1 MHPRVF
7 FIAMLQDLDTER
19 ESAFFRIFQEYFDLE
34 RDVGRQHDSANYSLD
49 RLYPLAALAT
59 KFHQNIA
66 LVGTPRPSR
75 LYPLAALAGNPERG
89 MRLVHIAGTKGKG
102 TTAYL
107 TGALISASGHK
118 CGVFSS
124 PHLDTVR
131 ERFQIDGELATYD
144 ELEGIAIPLCE
155 KLREADL
162 HPSLFEIFTV
172 LALQLFRQ
180 KEVEYA
186 VLETGIGG
194 RLDATNY
201 PEKKALT
208 IITPLSYDHTA
219 LLGSDIRQIALEK
232 SGILRAGT
240 PLVLARQP
248 YPAAEKTVLECAAK
262 LGAEVF
268 RSDGTSAPDW
278 LPRNSAPYLHENLQ
292 SAWKAVELLG
302 VTPRR
307 ETFRGSAH
315 ASKHSGRSP
324 P

>member
-49 RLYPLAALAT
+49 
-59 KFHQNIA
+59 
-66 LVGTPRPSR
+66 R

-131 ERFQIDGELATYD
+131 ERFQVDGELATYD

-208 IITPLSYDHTA
+208 IITPLSYDRTA
-219 LLGSDIRQIALEK
+219 LLGSDIRQIAL
-232 SGILRAGT
+232 
-240 PLVLARQP
+240 
-248 YPAAEKTVLECAAK
+248 
-262 LGAEVF
+262 
-268 RSDGTSAPDW
+268 
-278 LPRNSAPYLHENLQ
+278 
-292 SAWKAVELLG
+292 
-302 VTPRR
+302 
-307 ETFRGSAH
+307 
-315 ASKHSGRSP
+315 
-324 P
+324 